1 MVILSKKSP
10 PMSHPL
16 NTEIMETKRHQGV
29 GIITRRG
36 HGPKRPK
43 NEKNEEFLVKRG
55 EEDSKN
61 GCWLEGELKFKKTKN
76 SRMTI
81 MRRA

>member
-55 EEDSKN
+55 RGKLKK
-61 GCWLEGELKFKKTKN
+61 WLLA
-76 SRMTI
+76 R
-81 MRRA
+81 RRAGV